1 MINHRPIRDASL
13 LSFLLLSSIAF
24 AASAAQAP
32 PTTRPIRVAIY
43 TDGGSSDK
51 SFINVSHCLSLAAD
65 QFKYSAITA
74 AEIREGKLKDFDVL
88 VQPGGSGSGQAK
100 ALQPEGCAAIKTF
113 VKDGGGYVGICAGAY
128 LASSDYTWSLHILN
142 AKVLDRAH
150 WARCYGPVQ
159 MRLSSDAMKRFG
171 VDKEV
176 VTVDYHQGPL
186 LAPCSDADPPAYQ
199 PLATFETEIAKNG
212 APPGIMKGSTAI
224 ASSIFG
230 AGHVICISPHPERS
244 EGLDGLVRRAVAWC
258 SGSSASPTAAG
269 K

>member
-1 MINHRPIRDASL
+1 MTSRMIRTMLAGFLILALPHL
-13 LSFLLLSSIAF
+13 LHADP
-24 AASAAQAP
+24 AGA
-32 PTTRPIRVAIY
+32 TTRPTAPLRVAIY

-51 SFINVSHCLSLAAD
+51 GFVNVSHCLSLAAD

-74 AEIREGKLKDFDVL
+74 AEIRAGKLKDFDVL

-100 ALQPEGCAAIKTF
+100 ALEPEGCAAIKTF
-113 VKDGGGYVGICAGAY
+113 VKGGGGYVGICAGAY

-150 WARCYGPVQ
+150 WARGYGPVQ
-159 MRLSSDAMKRFG
+159 MRLSSDAMNRFA

-186 LAPCSDADPPAYQ
+186 LAPGSDADLPAYQ
-199 PLATFETEIAKNG
+199 PLATFDTEIAKNG
-212 APPGIMKGSTAI
+212 APKGIMKGSTAI
-224 ASSIFG
+224 ASGIFG

-258 SGSSASPTAAG
+258 SASSDHPTAAG